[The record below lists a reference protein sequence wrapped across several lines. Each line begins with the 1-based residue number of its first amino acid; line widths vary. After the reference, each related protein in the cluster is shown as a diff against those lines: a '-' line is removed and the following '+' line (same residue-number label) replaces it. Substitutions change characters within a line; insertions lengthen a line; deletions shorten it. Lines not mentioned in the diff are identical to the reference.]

1 MWRFENLKMKPGSL
15 FVFFILLISVAS
27 CKKGG
32 VASQAA
38 GKYHG
43 PINCHYDPSLSVRD
57 TGYSTIIA
65 VSYVNENTISINNNT
80 LTFTVANQFYSA
92 SHGGIVASASF
103 DSTFRHIVYKDH
115 SGSVYGCVFSG
126 ER

>member
-1 MWRFENLKMKPGSL
+1 MKQPV
-15 FVFFILLISVAS
+15 VFLLIVLLVFATA

-32 VASQAA
+32 VASKAS
-38 GKYHG
+38 GKFHG
-43 PINCHYDPSLSVRD
+43 PIQCVYQPSVNIHD
-57 TGYSTIIA
+57 TGYATIIA
-65 VSYVNENTISINNNT
+65 VSYVNENTISINDNT

-92 SHGGIVASASF
+92 SHGGVIASASF

-115 SGSVYGCVFSG
+115 SG